1 MKLKSATKVFE
12 IDLLAVAEEELADS
26 YDWYEEQLPLLGN
39 KFYNEINHYLNL
51 LENNPYQFAIKYSEE
66 LRAASLNKFP
76 FLIIYWIDEI
86 NRKIFIVSIFHTSR
100 NPRYF

>member
-1 MKLKSATKVFE
+1 MFE